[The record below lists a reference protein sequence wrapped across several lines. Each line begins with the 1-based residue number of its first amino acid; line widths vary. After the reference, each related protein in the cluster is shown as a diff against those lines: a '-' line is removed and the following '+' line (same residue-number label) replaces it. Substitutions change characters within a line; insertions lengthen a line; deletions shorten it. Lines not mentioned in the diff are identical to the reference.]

1 MTSRCRPSGNRVAIF
16 WTTLKAHPDSVSG
29 SGHKTGPIP
38 EVTGFLG
45 FMAWEKS
52 YEPAVGLPRNLRP
65 VIPDATSQNL
75 GWAGLQAFRYRKMN
89 SAPDEAHWPP
99 LSQHLLVLMTRPPAK
114 MRFRYEGGKRDLP
127 PPAGS
132 ITAIPVGSVVESCWQ
147 GSKDSLHIHLDPKL
161 IAQVAKTS
169 FELDVS
175 HTAIP
180 PLDALVLPELRAT
193 MLAVDTELTAGG
205 LGGPLMIESLANILA
220 VRLLRYI
227 FGLRRLVTRSD
238 GVLTRRKL
246 TTIVDYIMASL
257 HRSPTLKE
265 MAALVNLSPYHF
277 ARQFKAA
284 TGLPPHQFLITRR
297 VERAQQILLGRG
309 KLSLAEVAIGVGFSD
324 QSQLCFHFKRV
335 VGVTPERFRASAKST

>member
-1 MTSRCRPSGNRVAIF
+1 
-16 WTTLKAHPDSVSG
+16 
-29 SGHKTGPIP
+29 
-38 EVTGFLG
+38 
-45 FMAWEKS
+45 MAWEKS
-52 YEPAVGLPRNLRP
+52 YEPAVGLPRNLRGMKTPVSEIAEVICP

-75 GWAGLQAFRYRKMN
+75 GWAGLQAFRYRDT
-89 SAPDEAHWPP
+89 APNEVHWPP

-132 ITAIPVGSVVESCWQ
+132 IAVMPVGSEAELCWQ
-147 GSKDSLHIHLDPKL
+147 GTKDCLHIYLDPKL
-161 IAQVAKTS
+161 TALVATTS
-169 FELDVS
+169 LELDVS

-180 PLDALVLPELRAT
+180 PLDALILPELRAT
-193 MLAVDTELTAGG
+193 MLAVDAELTTGG

-227 FGLRRLVTRSD
+227 FGLRRLVTRTD

-246 TTIVDYIMASL
+246 TTIVDYIMANL
-257 HRSPTLKE
+257 HRSPTLE
-265 MAALVNLSPYHF
+265 QMAALVSLSPYHF

-297 VERAQQILLGRG
+297 VERAQQILRGRG
-309 KLSLAEVAIGVGFSD
+309 NLSLAEVAIGVGFSD
-324 QSQLCFHFKRV
+324 QSQLCFHFKRI
-335 VGVTPERFRASAKST
+335 VGVTPGRFRASAKST